1 MPPEAACHDDRA
13 NAPGPNGDS
22 AVTERAS
29 LRRQPGGG
37 YLYDLP
43 GLTPYAEALELQL
56 ELAAARTQGAVP
68 DTLIVCEHEPVVT
81 LGSSTDAAAEVPDRA
96 ALDARGIAVVE
107 VGRGGRATYHGP
119 GQLVAYP
126 IVDLTDLGRDIR
138 GYVERLERA
147 VVATLASLGVESQAR
162 AADGLVG
169 VFAGERKIASI
180 GIEVRSWV
188 ARHGVALNVS
198 CDLEPFSLFV
208 PCGLHGVEVTSVE
221 RELGRPVGRA
231 EVEPLLVG
239 ALAAELER
247 DFAALPGVEALA

>member
-1 MPPEAACHDDRA
+1 MA
-13 NAPGPNGDS
+13 
-22 AVTERAS
+22 ERAS

-68 DTLIVCEHEPVVT
+68 DTLVVCEHPPVVT

-96 ALDARGIAVVE
+96 ALAARGIDVVE

-126 IVDLTDLGRDIR
+126 IVDLSDLGRDIR
-138 GYVERLERA
+138 GYVNRLERA
-147 VVATLASLGVESQAR
+147 VVATLAALGIAAEPR
-162 AADGLVG
+162 AAEGLVG
-169 VFAGERKIASI
+169 VFVGERKVASI
-180 GIEVRSWV
+180 GIEVKSWV
-188 ARHGVALNVS
+188 ARHGLALNVS
-198 CDLEPFSLFV
+198 CDLEPFSLFH
-208 PCGLHGVEVTSVE
+208 PCGLPGLEVTSVE
-221 RELGRPVGRA
+221 RELGRTVGRDA
-231 EVEPLLVG
+231 VAPLLVA